1 MNKISKK
8 TSHLVLIVL
17 ISLLTACAGV
27 VKLEG
32 SQTINGKM
40 TVKLDEAWNKINLPG
55 NNQPFDQWTQEGITL
70 DHLRFW
76 AAIPSGQS
84 LLTVPARAAEPGKAA
99 PRLPTYRAGMPADEL
114 VGLFEIMYSADGS
127 IVTATKV
134 EQSSFAGEKG
144 VKFEFTVL
152 RKSDDVRLQGTAW
165 IVVRNNQLYA
175 ASFVAPK
182 LAFFPR
188 LLPKAQ
194 NVVNTALI
202 NG

>member
-1 MNKISKK
+1 MKK
-8 TSHLVLIVL
+8 FAHLSLLALIL
-17 ISLLTACAGV
+17 LLTACAGV
-27 VKLEG
+27 VKIEG

-76 AAIPSGQS
+76 GAIPSGQS
-84 LLTVPARAAEPGKAA
+84 LVNVNSRAAEPGKAA
-99 PRLPTYRAGMPADEL
+99 PRLPTFKTGMPADEL

-134 EQSSFAGEKG
+134 EQSNFAGEKG

-152 RKSDDVRLQGTAW
+152 RKSDDVQLRGVAW
-165 IVVRNNQLYA
+165 MVVRNDDCARIQSQCLT
-175 ASFVAPK
+175 
-182 LAFFPR
+182 
-188 LLPKAQ
+188 Q
-194 NVVNTALI
+194 NFTRI
-202 NG
+202 N